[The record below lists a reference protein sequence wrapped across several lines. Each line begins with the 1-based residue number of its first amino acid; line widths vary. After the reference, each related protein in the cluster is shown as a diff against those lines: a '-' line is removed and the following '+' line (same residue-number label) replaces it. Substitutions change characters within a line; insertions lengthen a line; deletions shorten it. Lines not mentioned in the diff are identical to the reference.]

1 MGENA
6 NRAPGPH
13 GSALKHLNEASY
25 LPAVDLGATIY
36 IRTSGDA
43 DRHGLDVHGSL
54 FEAGPQA
61 GWPNNPALVRYAKQ
75 AILAGIAEKV
85 QPFSLRLRKRCLV
98 VAKNVR
104 EASVQLVL
112 FVLRPKINRRALSNR
127 HPQPSPAK
135 NVCD

>member
-25 LPAVDLGATIY
+25 LPGV
-36 IRTSGDA
+36 DA
-43 DRHGLDVHGSL
+43 DRHGLDVHGRL

-85 QPFSLRLRKRCLV
+85 QPFSRRLRKRCPV

-112 FVLRPKINRRALSNR
+112 
-127 HPQPSPAK
+127 
-135 NVCD
+135 